1 LTKFSS
7 SPSSQ
12 WLIRLRR
19 TLPTE
24 LLGNKLANVYLF
36 CFSEPSG

>member
-1 LTKFSS
+1 VKFRST
-7 SPSSQ
+7 Q

-24 LLGNKLANVYLF
+24 DLKNGLYIKGKNQSQEK
-36 CFSEPSG
+36 